1 MEEVMKK
8 VNWFNSLG
16 LAGIL
21 VFLLV
26 LSGCDSPTG
35 SNNDNPPTEEEPT
48 ADEPTA
54 DEPTA
59 DELADDALNNL
70 ETLMNDI
77 DMSGFDPSQGAEGV
91 LSSADLENMEESF
104 QAVIDADPANAVGNM
119 GMAMTTLASVAYR
132 DSVAAAVDFINEA
145 MGVETESSTS
155 SSEVHAQVASGPQM
169 IQALST
175 VSAVPEDWNTIGEVQ
190 DELNAI
196 LQVVD
201 ESIVYMNTA
210 IDGIGS
216 DTIQITVSGD
226 TVVLDKADL
235 YIFRVAVR
243 NLQIPLAM
251 SIVYDLR
258 LFTESGEFTVTSDTT
273 DSELQEAVIYSL
285 ENTSFL
291 TRRTGGPTLAD
302 IRTAM
307 KAGMDDAVAAYNGMM
322 AREGDQT
329 QYLIPNDELEIPS
342 EFYTEIESGFAEA
355 GVHVDLASVADIRD
369 LIEDILDGEPTL
381 TAEIGGTDYTI
392 NLGNLF
398 DTTEGLREW
407 LPTEFIVALIS
418 QGELPK
424 AWSFPDPSF
433 DGVVIP
439 DLSEDDV
446 NSMLQMMMEG

>member
-1 MEEVMKK
+1 MKK
-8 VNWFNSLG
+8 VKWFNSLG

-35 SNNDNPPTEEEPT
+35 GNNDNGDNRDNDPDPPTEE
-48 ADEPTA
+48 
-54 DEPTA
+54 EPTA
-59 DELADDALNNL
+59 DELADDALNDL

-77 DMSGFDPSQGAEGV
+77 DMSDLDPSQGVEGV
-91 LSSADLENMEESF
+91 LSSADLEDMEESF
-104 QAVIDADPANAVGNM
+104 QAVIDADPADAIGNM

-175 VSAVPEDWNTIGEVQ
+175 VSAVPEDWDTIGEVQ

-201 ESIVYMNTA
+201 ETIVYMNTA

-216 DTIQITVSGD
+216 DAVQITVSGD

-235 YIFRVAVR
+235 YMFRVAVR

-251 SIVYDLR
+251 SAVYDLR
-258 LFTESGEFTVTSDTT
+258 LFTDSGEEFTVTSDTT
-273 DSELQEAVIYSL
+273 DTDLQEAVIYSL
-285 ENTSFL
+285 EENTSFL
-291 TRRTGGPTLAD
+291 TRRTGGPTLAN

-342 EFYTEIESGFAEA
+342 EFYTEIEADVAAA
-355 GVHVDLASVADIRD
+355 GVEGLNLSSVGDIRD
-369 LIEDILDGEPTL
+369 VIEDILDGERIV
-381 TAEIGGTDYTI
+381 TAEIGRTDYEI

-398 DTTEGLREW
+398 DTTDGLREW
-407 LPTEFIVALIS
+407 LPREFVVALIKEDRPPE
-418 QGELPK
+418 G
-424 AWSFPDPSF
+424 WSLPDPSF
-433 DGVVIP
+433 DGVVDP
-439 DLSEDDV
+439 VLSEEDV